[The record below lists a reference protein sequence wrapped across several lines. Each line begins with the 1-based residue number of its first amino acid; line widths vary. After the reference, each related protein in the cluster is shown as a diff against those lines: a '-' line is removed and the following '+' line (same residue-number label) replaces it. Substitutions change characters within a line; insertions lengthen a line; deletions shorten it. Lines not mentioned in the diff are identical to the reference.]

1 MCQIE
6 DDDAIS
12 LWSFQSLGGA
22 QVIAEEFNDPNNT
35 ARIVQKNYFEF
46 ADQES
51 YFGVNIDFWQKKISL
66 AKKTK
71 DQENAGKDVNEK
83 ERGRGI

>member
-1 MCQIE
+1 ME
-6 DDDAIS
+6 GDEAIY

-46 ADQES
+46 ADQ
-51 YFGVNIDFWQKKISL
+51 
-66 AKKTK
+66 
-71 DQENAGKDVNEK
+71 
-83 ERGRGI
+83 